1 MNHQQETPSPH
12 IPNFPIVII
21 GTGFAGIGMA
31 IQLKKAGI
39 LSFSMFERDAEVG
52 GTWRDN
58 TYPGCACDVPS
69 HVYSFSFEPNPNWNR
84 AFAPFDEIQ
93 QYLLDCVEKY
103 RLREH
108 MRFNTE
114 ITSARFDE
122 DAGLWQLLTSTGESL
137 SARFV
142 VSGVGGLVDPAYPD
156 IKGMEKFTG
165 EMFHTARWNHD
176 CDLRGKDVAVI
187 GTGASAIQAIP
198 AIAARVGKLSVFQR
212 TPHWIMPR
220 LDRAFSESRK
230 RFFSRHSLWHKLYR
244 WLLFW
249 LSEVMGP
256 IVFLNSPLS
265 KIGEMGSRLH
275 LKHCMKDPELRKKL
289 TPDFQFG
296 CKRVLISDDYWPIF
310 SRDNVELVTDG
321 IAQITEEGIETVD
334 GRLHPADVIVLA
346 TGFALGLANA
356 PFSITGL
363 GGRTLD
369 EVWKDGAVAYKGV
382 TVHGFPNWF
391 IMMGP
396 NTGPG
401 HTSVLVY
408 TERQIDYALQAI
420 QKIIGMDLKHV
431 DVHQEV
437 QDRYNERIQKRMKYT
452 AWTSG
457 CNSWYLNPDGS
468 NHALFPGF
476 ASEYCLSIRKFEPA
490 EYDLVR
496 F

>member
-1 MNHQQETPSPH
+1 
-12 IPNFPIVII
+12 
-21 GTGFAGIGMA
+21 
-31 IQLKKAGI
+31 
-39 LSFSMFERDAEVG
+39 
-52 GTWRDN
+52 
-58 TYPGCACDVPS
+58 
-69 HVYSFSFEPNPNWNR
+69 
-84 AFAPFDEIQ
+84 
-93 QYLLDCVEKY
+93 
-103 RLREH
+103 
-108 MRFNTE
+108 
-114 ITSARFDE
+114 
-122 DAGLWQLLTSTGESL
+122 
-137 SARFV
+137 
-142 VSGVGGLVDPAYPD
+142 
-156 IKGMEKFTG
+156 
-165 EMFHTARWNHD
+165 
-176 CDLRGKDVAVI
+176 
-187 GTGASAIQAIP
+187 
-198 AIAARVGKLSVFQR
+198 
-212 TPHWIMPR
+212 
-220 LDRAFSESRK
+220 
-230 RFFSRHSLWHKLYR
+230 
-244 WLLFW
+244 
-249 LSEVMGP
+249 
-256 IVFLNSPLS
+256 
-265 KIGEMGSRLH
+265 
-275 LKHCMKDPELRKKL
+275 
-289 TPDFQFG
+289 
-296 CKRVLISDDYWPIF
+296 YWPAF

-321 IAQITEEGIETVD
+321 IAQITEDGIETVD

-363 GGRTLD
+363 GGRSLD

-420 QKIIGMDLKHV
+420 RKIIGLDLKHV

-437 QDRYNERIQKRMKYT
+437 QDRYNEKIQKRMKYT

>member
-1 MNHQQETPSPH
+1 
-12 IPNFPIVII
+12 
-21 GTGFAGIGMA
+21 
-31 IQLKKAGI
+31 
-39 LSFSMFERDAEVG
+39 
-52 GTWRDN
+52 
-58 TYPGCACDVPS
+58 
-69 HVYSFSFEPNPNWNR
+69 
-84 AFAPFDEIQ
+84 
-93 QYLLDCVEKY
+93 
-103 RLREH
+103 
-108 MRFNTE
+108 
-114 ITSARFDE
+114 
-122 DAGLWQLLTSTGESL
+122 
-137 SARFV
+137 
-142 VSGVGGLVDPAYPD
+142 
-156 IKGMEKFTG
+156 
-165 EMFHTARWNHD
+165 
-176 CDLRGKDVAVI
+176 
-187 GTGASAIQAIP
+187 
-198 AIAARVGKLSVFQR
+198 
-212 TPHWIMPR
+212 MPK

-230 RFFSRHSLWHKLYR
+230 RFFSRHGLLHKLYR

-256 IVFLNSPLS
+256 IVFLNSALS
-265 KIGEMGSRLH
+265 KIGEKGSRLH

-296 CKRVLISDDYWPIF
+296 CKRVLISDDYWPTF

-369 EVWKDGAVAYKGV
+369 DVWKDGAVAYKGV